1 MRLELLARHPTTSSL
16 LETPIGTSRLLAH
29 SGGQRL
35 CLLNPSAAVLWDL
48 HACGLGAA
56 ALVELLTTRFGLTT
70 ATARAQVDGLIAAW
84 HQAGLLDAG
93 AGTPERQIGDPVDPA
108 SPPPRPIPAPT
119 ETWELQIADQTV
131 SFGCDNPCFAQTLEP
146 WLAPLRTEPTAV
158 GPVDHL
164 LRLSGSPSVWRLD
177 LNEVTRTTGN
187 TLDDALVATLKA
199 LVDIVCRPAERL
211 IVLHGAGLVAPDG
224 RGLLLIA
231 PGGSGKTTL
240 AAALDTAGYGL
251 LSDDVV
257 PVTPDGKL
265 LGLGL
270 PLCLKSGSW
279 PVLVAHRP
287 DLDQAPVI
295 QRYGQMV
302 RFLPPHTPTPARSVT
317 PARLLLTR
325 YQPGTKPQVTLATPE
340 QALQGILIAE
350 TALRDLTQA
359 KLEALAHWVTIT
371 PAYTLTYPD
380 LACGLALVQA
390 TLMPPYR
397 PLDLPAQRYGPQD

>member
-1 MRLELLARHPTTSSL
+1 MLQ
-16 LETPIGTSRLLAH
+16 TPLGASRLLAH
-29 SGGQRL
+29 PGDRRL
-35 CLLNPSAAVLWDL
+35 YLLDPPATVLWDL
-48 HACGLGAA
+48 HASGLNAA
-56 ALVELLTTRFGLTT
+56 ALAELLVARFGLAA
-70 ATARAQVDGLIAAW
+70 ATAHAQVEGLIAGW
-84 HQAGLLDAG
+84 RQAGLLDAG
-93 AGTPERQIGDPVDPA
+93 AVAPGWRLGDPTDPA
-108 SPPPRPIPAPT
+108 SLLLHPIPAPAGA
-119 ETWELQIADQTV
+119 WGLRVADRTV
-131 SFGCDNPCFAQTLEP
+131 GFGCDNPCFARTLEP
-146 WLAPLRTEPTAV
+146 WLAPLRTDPTAV

-164 LRLSGSPSVWRLD
+164 LRLSGSPAAWRLD
-177 LNEVTRTTGN
+177 LDEVTRTAGN
-187 TLDDALVATLKA
+187 APDGALVATLKA
-199 LVDIVCRPAERL
+199 LIDVVCRPAERL

-279 PVLVAHRP
+279 PVLAAHRP

-302 RFLPPHTPTPARSVT
+302 RFLPPHTPAPARSVT

-325 YQPGTKPQVTLATPE
+325 YRPGAKPQTTPVTPE
-340 QALQGILIAE
+340 QALQGILTAE
-350 TALRDLTQA
+350 AVLRDLTQA
-359 KLEALAHWVTIT
+359 KLEALARWVSII

-380 LACGLALVQA
+380 IDSGLALVQA
-390 TLMPPYR
+390 ILRLSGEGIPTYP
-397 PLDLPAQRYGPQD
+397 

>member
-1 MRLELLARHPTTSSL
+1 MWLELPTPCPTTSSL
-16 LETPIGTSRLLAH
+16 LGTPLGTSRLLARP
-29 SGGQRL
+29 GGQRL
-35 CLLNPSAAVLWDL
+35 CLLNPPAAVLWDL
-48 HACGLGAA
+48 HACGLGPA
-56 ALVELLTTRFGLTT
+56 ALAELLTARFDLTT
-70 ATARAQVDGLIAAW
+70 ATARTQVDDLIAAW
-84 HQAGLLDAG
+84 RQAGLLDAG
-93 AGTPERQIGDPVDPA
+93 AGTPERRIGDPADPA
-108 SPPPRPIPAPT
+108 SLPPRPIPAPAGA
-119 ETWELQIADQTV
+119 WGLRVADRTV
-131 SFGCDNPCFAQTLEP
+131 GFGCDNPYFARTLEP
-146 WLAPLRTEPTAV
+146 WLAPLRTDPTAV

-164 LRLSGSPSVWRLD
+164 LRLSGSPAAWRLD
-177 LNEVTRTTGN
+177 LDEVTRTAGN
-187 TLDDALVATLKA
+187 APDGALVATLKA
-199 LVDIVCRPAERL
+199 LIDVVCRPAERL

-240 AAALDTAGYGL
+240 AAALDIAGYGL

-279 PVLVAHRP
+279 PVLAAHRP

-302 RFLPPHTPTPARSVT
+302 RFLPPHTPVPARSVT

-325 YQPGTKPQVTLATPE
+325 YQPGTKPQATPVTPE
-340 QALQGILIAE
+340 QALQDILTAE
-350 TALRDLTQA
+350 TVLRDLTQA
-359 KLEALAHWVTIT
+359 KLEALAHWVNII

-380 LACGLALVQA
+380 IDSGLALVQA
-390 TLMPPYR
+390 ILRPPRGGIPTY
-397 PLDLPAQRYGPQD
+397 P